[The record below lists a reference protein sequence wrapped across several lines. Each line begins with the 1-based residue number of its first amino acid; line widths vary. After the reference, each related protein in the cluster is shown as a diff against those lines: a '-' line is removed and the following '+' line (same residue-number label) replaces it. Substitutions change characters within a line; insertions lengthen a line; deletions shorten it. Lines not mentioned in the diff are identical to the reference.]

1 MLKTDK
7 IYIAGATGLVGSA
20 IVRKLESEGYH
31 NLITKRVELTKANKV
46 EDFFSENKPDY
57 VFLAAAKVG
66 GILANKTQPVDFLQ
80 KNLTIQNNV
89 IEKSVKHGVKK
100 LLFLGSSC
108 IYPKLCPQPIK
119 EEYLLS
125 GHLEPTNSA
134 YAIAKI
140 AGIEL
145 LKAYRTEKGFN
156 SIALMP
162 TNLYGP
168 GDNFDLETSHVL
180 PALISKFHSA
190 KLENNPSIT
199 CWGTGSPFR
208 EFLHVDDLADA
219 CVFLMNN
226 YESDEI
232 INVGSGT
239 DISIKELAEKVAKII
254 GYQGE
259 IKWDTTKPD
268 GTPKKLLNISKLQK
282 LGWKPKI
289 SLEDGIK
296 STYASF
302 KGPNVK
308 FKLIKTNDFRMTF
321 VDEVSGWKIW
331 TDGPYEGDEWFI
343 SYNEFSSGTFKTFD
357 DAYEQVLSIL
367 TK

>member
-7 IYIAGATGLVGSA
+7 IYVAGATGLVGSA
-20 IVRKLESEGYH
+20 IVRKLKSEGYENVIH
-31 NLITKRVELTKANKV
+31 HRVDLTDKVDTNHLFKAH
-46 EDFFSENKPDY
+46 EPDY

-66 GILANKTQPVDFLQ
+66 GILANKNYPISFLET
-80 KNLTIQNNV
+80 NLAIQNNV
-89 IEKSVKHGVKK
+89 IKYAYLHGVKK

-125 GHLEPTNSA
+125 GHLEQTNSA

-190 KLENNPSIT
+190 KLENSPSVT

-226 YESDEI
+226 YESDQI

-239 DISIKELAEKVAKII
+239 DISIKELAEKVANIV

-259 IKWDTTKPD
+259 IKWDTGKPD

-343 SYNEFSSGTFKTFD
+343 SYNEFHSGTFKTFD
-357 DAYEQVLSIL
+357 DAYEKVLSIL
-367 TK
+367 SK